1 MSADLLR
8 KSADDLI
15 MKADIHPDNF
25 ERAFTSD
32 ASQRFPAEPLL
43 FRRRRWAR
51 SGFVLA
57 WPVFLFA
64 RRVTHICEI
73 PFSSLGPCGRGWGV

>member
-1 MSADLLR
+1 MGRYGLRVDAREKRDFMSADLLR

-43 FRRRRWAR
+43 FRRRRWAC

-57 WPVFLFA
+57 CPVLFGH
-64 RRVTHICEI
+64 RVTH
-73 PFSSLGPCGRGWGV
+73 LR